1 MVGFSNLPPALS
13 PLPLVLKCQPFR
25 SVNQFLLSLL
35 AFSERE
41 FFYSD
46 SYRKKFSPD
55 ATSGGGGGGEP
66 ENPFTSR
73 PWAFLNFDS
82 FSETGKIS
90 TITRSLYLNHLKSTD
105 LFILLGLLTFWKK
118 SLLDFWSDRSLYE
131 MVFGSLSGLAKIRSS
146 WPVLGIQLVKRSAKE
161 TALR

>member
-25 SVNQFLLSLL
+25 SLNQFLLSLL

-46 SYRKKFSPD
+46 SYRKKIF
-55 ATSGGGGGGEP
+55 TRCNIWWGGGGEP
-66 ENPFTSR
+66 ENPVTSR